1 MNRLLTSLNTQRVR
15 KRVAWGMG
23 LILLYVILGFFIL
36 PPILRAVAVR
46 QLTQQLN
53 RPTSI
58 QQVRI
63 NPLTLSLTVKGLA
76 VKERNDQPFVSWDE
90 LYANFQL
97 SSLFRWTWT
106 FDEIQL
112 REPRIRIVLEEN
124 GRFNFADLLAGNTN
138 DPPPKTASEE
148 GLPRL
153 LVFNLAIT
161 NGHFGFEDLSRRRP
175 FRSSYEPFH
184 IHLTRFTTRRDRSSP
199 YSFAASSEL
208 GGRLAWEGQITAHPP
223 ASRGA
228 LRMEGIQLTNYTPL
242 LEEFTRAQLAEGRLD
257 VEGGYHFAWTTNGLD
272 LVVSNLA
279 VKTTELRLQDADPGE
294 TVLALAGCE
303 LRGGQLDWRARQAR
317 AGSLLVNAPRVV
329 ARRRADGSINLLSL
343 ALPHSPGETAPSHSP
358 SDITPASPPWIIAL
372 DDFRIEGGMAEWEDA
387 AVAPPF
393 RTTLQPIRLRL
404 EHFTTAPEREAALRA
419 SLLTEAVEGMELA
432 AVYTLTPPRASG
444 RLKLA
449 GVELK
454 KYQPYLA
461 PFFRGRI
468 ASGKTDAA
476 LEFSLRRGTGANEM
490 IVSNGVVRLSNLQ
503 IQPPQGNETWIQL
516 PNLSVEN
523 ASASLGER
531 LVRVGALKSAGASIL
546 ARRETNGAINLL
558 SLLATNQPSPEPASR
573 PSMSAALNPGAV
585 NDLRP
590 APEPSAGTSAFPASA
605 GWRAVLE
612 ELALKDYAVRLEDQQ
627 LPAPGALTVDQLA
640 LHLRDFQF
648 PSNAPVQVDG
658 AARLNEAGAITVGGS
673 MRPYH
678 PSADLKVEL
687 ANLEMSKF
695 QPWIERQMK
704 LALNRGA
711 LHLKGRLKLDALGGA
726 GPWLRW
732 DGDVAIT
739 HLLATDRVLFKE
751 LAGWEE
757 FAINGLH
764 LSIGPNQL
772 SARQARFVGLRSS
785 VILGPDQRPTF
796 LAIWPDASGTNAA
809 TGARPEAASAPKPAA
824 TPAPSVE
831 DSFPIQIE
839 ELVFEKA
846 ALHFEDQS
854 IQPPCA
860 FDVRQFSGAIQ
871 GLSSQPDSTANI
883 DVSGMV
889 DQSSPFGLRGRINPL
904 ASPLLLHLTFTNH
917 NLQLTPFTPYMEKFG
932 GYPLNKGRLSLAL
945 EYTLRDQALQAEN
958 KVSIDQLM
966 LGPRNNS
973 PDAVQLPVKLAV
985 ALLKDN
991 QGRIE
996 LDLPVQG
1003 RLDDP
1008 QFRIAPIL
1016 FKVLANLIVKTAA
1029 SPFKLLGS
1037 LVGGGEEMSYVE
1049 FAPGSAFL
1057 ADSETNKLNKLIGA
1071 LEKRPALSLEIE
1083 GSVDPVADRDEL
1095 ARRLV
1100 REHLKSLRLKEI
1112 SNIGQIL
1119 PREEA
1124 FQIDPADS
1132 ERLLRARLIETF
1144 SASLAEAIRTLAAPE
1159 AGTNQLGASRSAAQ
1173 NPSLLKRWLSIFKPR
1188 QERAAILQAHR
1199 HLKADEMLL
1208 QEHPELAGLTIA
1220 DMELLL
1226 ARKTEVPPDNL
1237 RPLMQERAKAV
1248 QAYLLNSGKITADR
1262 LFLVTPK
1269 TPDASFKGERRAILT
1284 LN

>member
-1 MNRLLTSLNTQRVR
+1 MNRLLTSLNTKRMR

-53 RPTSI
+53 RPASI

-97 SSLFRWTWT
+97 SSLFRWAWT

-112 REPRIRIVLEEN
+112 REPRIRMVLEEN
-124 GRFNFADLLAGNTN
+124 GRFNFADLLTGNTN
-138 DPPPKTASEE
+138 DPPPQTASDE

-153 LVFNLAIT
+153 LVFNLVIT
-161 NGHFGFEDLSRRRP
+161 NGHFGFEDLSRRKP
-175 FRSSYEPFH
+175 FRTSYEPFH

-199 YSFAASSEL
+199 YSLAASSEL
-208 GGRLAWEGQITAHPP
+208 GGRLAWEGQVTAHPP

-228 LRMEGIQLTNYTPL
+228 LRMDGIQLTNYTPF

-257 VEGGYHFAWTTNGLD
+257 VAGGYHFAWTTNGLD

-279 VKTTELRLQDADPGE
+279 VKTTELTLQDPGPGE
-294 TVLALAGCE
+294 TVLVLAACE
-303 LRGGQLDWRARQAR
+303 LRAGQLDWRARQAR

-343 ALPHSPGETAPSHSP
+343 ALPRSPRETAPSHPP
-358 SDITPASPPWIIAL
+358 SDSAPAAPPWIVAL

-393 RTTLQPIRLRL
+393 RTTLQPVSLRL
-404 EHFTTAPEREAALRA
+404 EHFTTAPEKEAALRA

-432 AVYTLTPPRASG
+432 ADYTLTPPRASG
-444 RLKLA
+444 RLKVA

-476 LEFSLRRGTGANEM
+476 LEFAVRRGTDTNEM
-490 IVSNGVVRLSNLQ
+490 IVSNGVVRLSNLH
-503 IQPPQGNETWIQL
+503 IQPPQGDETWVQL
-516 PNLSVEN
+516 PSLSVEN

-531 LVRVGALKSAGASIL
+531 LFRVGALKSAGASIL

-558 SLLATNQPSPEPASR
+558 SLLATNPPSPEPASR
-573 PSMSAALNPGAV
+573 PSISAALDPGVPNGPRSA
-585 NDLRP
+585 P
-590 APEPSAGTSAFPASA
+590 ALSADTSAFPASA

-612 ELALKDYAVRLEDQQ
+612 ELALKDYTVRLEDQQ
-627 LPAPGALTVDQLA
+627 LPVPGALTVDQLA

-648 PSNAPVQVDG
+648 PSNAPVHVDV
-658 AARLNEAGAITVGGS
+658 AARLNGAGAITVGGS

-678 PSADLKVEL
+678 PSADLNVEL
-687 ANLEMSKF
+687 AHLDMSKF

-704 LALNRGA
+704 LALNRGT
-711 LHLKGRLKLDALGGA
+711 LNLKGRVKLDAPDGA

-739 HLLATDRVLFKE
+739 RLLAADQVLFKE

-757 FAINGLH
+757 FAINDLN
-764 LSIGPNQL
+764 LSIRPNQL

-796 LAIWPDASGTNAA
+796 LSIWPDASGTNAA
-809 TGARPEAASAPKPAA
+809 TARLEAASAPKS
-824 TPAPSVE
+824 TGGPAPSIE

-839 ELVFEKA
+839 ELAFEQA

-854 IQPPCA
+854 IQPHCA

-871 GLSSQPDSTANI
+871 GLSSKPDSTASI

-889 DQSSPFGLRGRINPL
+889 DESSPFGLRGRINPL
-904 ASPLLLHLTFTNH
+904 ASPLVLHLTFTNH

-945 EYTLRDQALQAEN
+945 EYILRDQALQAEN

-966 LGPRNNS
+966 LGPRNHS

-1008 QFRIAPIL
+1008 QFKIAPIL

-1057 ADSETNKLNKLIGA
+1057 ADSETNKLDKLIGA

-1083 GSVDPVADRDEL
+1083 GSVHPVADRDEL
-1095 ARRLV
+1095 ARGLV
-1100 REHLKSLRLKEI
+1100 REHLKTLRLKEI
-1112 SNIGQIL
+1112 SSIGRAL

-1124 FQIDPADS
+1124 LQLDPADS

-1144 SASLAEAIRTLAAPE
+1144 GAGLAEAIRALAAPE
-1159 AGTNQLGASRSAAQ
+1159 AGTNRLRESRSAAQ
-1173 NPSLLKRWLSIFKPR
+1173 NPSLFKRWLSIFKPR

-1237 RPLMQERAKAV
+1237 RQLTQERAKAV

-1262 LFLVTPK
+1262 LFLVTAK
-1269 TPDASFKGERRAILT
+1269 TPDASSRGESRVILT